1 MKTTKIMKR
10 QMGDYEVLQ
19 RTSDSYFDL
28 ITELADSFGNV
39 ADFLYNIVNKD

>member
-19 RTSDSYFDL
+19 GTSDSYFDL
-28 ITELADSFGNV
+28 NAL
-39 ADFLYNIVNKD
+39 LNK